1 MRVAVVEP
9 GAVATESL
17 SPVREEVRQHVMQR
31 FSGFEQLAAE
41 DIGDVLQYSVTR
53 PRRVAVNELL
63 IRPTEE
69 EA

>member
-1 MRVAVVEP
+1 V
-9 GAVATESL
+9 TEIL
-17 SPVREEVRQHVMQR
+17 SQVREAVRQHVMQR

-41 DIGDVLQYSVTR
+41 DIADVLQYSVTR